1 MTSSKYHY
9 EKVTQYN
16 CWLLT
21 SKFFGTEFE
30 QKLRNLAAREQHKK
44 LFFLS
49 PMNAYIDFHFLPA
62 EKMLGTNVRFISFLR
77 IDIVLKYTKLP
88 FKCLRSYL

>member
-21 SKFFGTEFE
+21 GKFFGTEFE
-30 QKLRNLAAREQHKK
+30 QKVGNLAAREQHKK

-49 PMNAYIDFHFLPA
+49 PMNAYIDFHFLRA
-62 EKMLGTNVRFISFLR
+62 EKTLGTKFRFISFLR
-77 IDIVLKYTKLP
+77 IKIVLKYTKLP
-88 FKCLRSYL
+88 FKYLFSYF